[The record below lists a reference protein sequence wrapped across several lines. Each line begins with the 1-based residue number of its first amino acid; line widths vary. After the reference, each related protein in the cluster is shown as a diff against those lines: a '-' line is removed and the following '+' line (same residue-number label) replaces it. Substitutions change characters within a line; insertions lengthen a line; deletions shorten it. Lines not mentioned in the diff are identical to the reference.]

1 MEHSPML
8 KQLTYRSLI
17 VTLLLTGAPINTA
30 LGGVISTQQA
40 VRLEWRQDHI
50 ARINT
55 VLARD
60 DVHQM
65 LIRYGVDPDIAAK
78 RVAALTNTELAMIES
93 RIEQM
98 PAGAGVIEVVG
109 IVAVVLLILEL
120 LGVTNVFTKF

>member
-1 MEHSPML
+1 
-8 KQLTYRSLI
+8 
-17 VTLLLTGAPINTA
+17 
-30 LGGVISTQQA
+30 

-60 DVHQM
+60 DVQQM